1 MMAKLSSKTDR
12 AVARLLGCLAL
23 LLMATFC
30 GPFEARADAVEDFYK
45 GKRVTI
51 IVPSAAGGSYD
62 LYARV
67 LARHY
72 GRFIPGN
79 PSFIVQNM
87 PGAGGRRG
95 TGFIYSAAPKDG
107 TVLGAVHNFIATVP
121 LFEGDRLNAGFDPRQ
136 FNWIGS
142 VTDGISVGIN
152 RSSSPVKAYQDLFER
167 EMVVGGVGSDTLMV
181 TNGYLFNGLLGMKL
195 KVIAGYLSS
204 GEVDLAM
211 ERGEVEG
218 RVDGGWVSVRQTH
231 AEALKD
237 GSVRILFQLGLKKH
251 PELPDVPLALDF
263 ARNDEERRILETAF
277 LPYEFG
283 RPYMA
288 APGVPADRLAVLRK
302 TFMATVHDKDFLVDT
317 AKGDLEVNPIE
328 PQRLQEL
335 VERAYSLAPSMIERI
350 TTLQQPVGNMVKVQY
365 KTVRAKLAVLGERGR
380 SDIEVIGGGRQLIRI
395 SEADTKVTIAGAQA
409 ETKALKP
416 GMICAIAYLGDK
428 TTAESLAC
436 D

>member
-1 MMAKLSSKTDR
+1 
-12 AVARLLGCLAL
+12 
-23 LLMATFC
+23 MATFSVKTNRRVTRWLS
-30 GPFEARADAVEDFYK
+30 GFALAALVTGATTFTARADAVEDFYK
-45 GKRVTI
+45 GKRITI
-51 IVPSAAGGSYD
+51 IVPSATGGSYD
-62 LYARV
+62 IYARV

-72 GRFIPGN
+72 GRLIPGN
-79 PSFIVQNM
+79 PGFIVQNM

-95 TGFIYSAAPKDG
+95 TSFIYNAAPKDG

-121 LFEGDRLNAGFDPRQ
+121 LFEGDRVNAGFDPRQ

-142 VTDGISVGIN
+142 VTDGISVGLN
-152 RSSSPVKAYQDLFER
+152 WHTSPVKSYKDLFER
-167 EMVVGGVGSDTLMV
+167 EMLVGGVGSDTLMV

-218 RVDGGWVSVRQTH
+218 RVDGGWVSVKQAH
-231 AEALKD
+231 AERVKD
-237 GSVRILFQLGLKKH
+237 GTIRILFQLGLRKH

-263 ARNDEERRILETAF
+263 ARNDDERRILETAF

-288 APGVPADRLAVLRK
+288 APEVPGDRLAALRQS
-302 TFMATVHDKDFLVDT
+302 FMATMKDKDFLADA
-317 AKGDLEVNPIE
+317 AKGDMEVNPIE
-328 PQRLQEL
+328 PRRLQEL

-350 TTLQQPVGNMVKVQY
+350 TTLQQPIGNMVKVQY
-365 KTVRAKLAVLGERGR
+365 KTVRAKLTVLGERGR
-380 SDIEVIGGGRQLIRI
+380 SEIDLIGGGRQSIRI
-395 SEADTKVTIAGAQA
+395 SEADTKVTIGGNKA
-409 ETKALKP
+409 ETKALAV
-416 GMICAIAYLGDK
+416 GMTCAIAYLGDK